1 MNPVQITEFC
11 RLLREY
17 IAAQRAD
24 HAAHKFGKVIGFRT
38 CYGLH
43 DDYDPE
49 VYMRMVEM
57 TDAAIT
63 ARYELRLV

>member
-1 MNPVQITEFC
+1 MNQVQITEFC

-17 IAAQRAD
+17 IAEQRTEQ
-24 HAAHKFGKVIGFRT
+24 AAHNFAQALGFRLY
-38 CYGLH
+38 YGLH

-49 VYMRMVEM
+49 VYMRMVEL

-63 ARYELRLV
+63 ARYELRSV